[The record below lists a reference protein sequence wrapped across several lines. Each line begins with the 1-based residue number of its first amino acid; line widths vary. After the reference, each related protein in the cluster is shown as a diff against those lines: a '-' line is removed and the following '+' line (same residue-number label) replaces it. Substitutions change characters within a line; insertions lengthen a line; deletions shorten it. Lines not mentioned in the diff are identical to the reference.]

1 MKTSSFNPFFF
12 YGLAVFLLMAGVIY
26 FVIFPL
32 QKKIQLESDEIQKV
46 LAKNEN
52 TKRRI
57 AELPR
62 LKNEYQRII
71 EGESTIRLLLSEG
84 RIVDFIRE
92 IESLAA
98 ENNGSVRITQG
109 AAGDAAQKK
118 PASPADKKTAADTA
132 APPKKNLGETLS
144 WEKTM
149 RLSVKFTGAYP
160 DAINFLHKIET
171 LPYRLDVWSIAFRPV
186 PKDQDKN
193 KISSDIFT
201 SSSSGGEEGSGGS
214 PPSLQAEPEPHLI
227 DGTFEIVIY
236 LE

>member
-1 MKTSSFNPFFF
+1 MKPSSINPFFF
-12 YGLAVFLLMAGVIY
+12 YGLSVLLLMGGVMY
-26 FVIFPL
+26 FVISPL
-32 QKKIQLESDEIQKV
+32 QEKIQFESDEIQKI

-62 LKNEYQRII
+62 LKNEYQKII
-71 EGESTIRLLLSEG
+71 DGESSIRLLLSEG

-98 ENNGSVRITQG
+98 ENRGSVRITQG
-109 AAGDAAQKK
+109 TIGEADRKK
-118 PASPADKKTAADTA
+118 PISPADKKASTDAGAAQ
-132 APPKKNLGETLS
+132 KKNLGETLG

-149 RLSVKFTGAYP
+149 RLSVKFSGAYP
-160 DAINFLHKIET
+160 DTINFLHKIET
-171 LPYRLDVWSIAFRPV
+171 LPYRLDIVSVAFRPA
-186 PKDQDKN
+186 PKDEDN
-193 KISSDIFT
+193 DRSSDIFAPL
-201 SSSSGGEEGSGGS
+201 SSGGKEGLTPSGPS
-214 PPSLQAEPEPHLI
+214 PRSEPEKNLI

>member
-1 MKTSSFNPFFF
+1 MKTSSINPFFF
-12 YGLAVFLLMAGVIY
+12 YGFSVLLLMGGVIY

-62 LKNEYQRII
+62 LKAEYQKII
-71 EGESTIRLLLSEG
+71 DGESSIRLLLSEG

-98 ENNGSVRITQG
+98 ENEGSVRITQG
-109 AAGDAAQKK
+109 TIGDAAQKK
-118 PASPADKKTAADTA
+118 TAAPVDKKAATDTA
-132 APPKKNLGETLS
+132 ASQKKNLGDALS

-160 DAINFLHKIET
+160 DTINFLHKIET
-171 LPYRLDVWSIAFRPV
+171 LPYRLDILSIAFRPV
-186 PKDQDKN
+186 PKDKDKN
-193 KISSDIFT
+193 SGSSDIFT
-201 SSSSGGEEGSGGS
+201 PSSVGDEPGLGEA
-214 PPSLQAEPEPHLI
+214 PLSLQPEAEKNLI